1 MYVITGATGH
11 TGTIAA
17 KTLLARGHSV
27 RVLGR
32 SAERLRL
39 LTSQGAEQFL
49 CDLTDAT
56 RLTQAF
62 QGAQGVY
69 ALIPPDITNKDY
81 RAFQERV
88 SDALAAAVL
97 GAKVKFVVSLSS
109 FGADKP
115 DKTGPVVGLH
125 NLEQKLNRI
134 DGVNA
139 LHLRAGYFME
149 NTLPQAQLIHQFG
162 TGMGPL
168 RPELKLPM
176 IATRDIGA
184 AAAEALMQLDFK
196 GKQTRELLGQRD
208 LTMPEAITVIGKA
221 IGKPDL
227 RYVQAT
233 GEQFVAALAQFGF
246 SQSFANLMIEM
257 VEALNS
263 GHMRALEPRTPRNTT
278 PTSYETFVAEEFVP
292 AFQQANAA

>member
-32 SAERLRL
+32 SAERLRA

-49 CDLTDAT
+49 CDLTDAA

-62 QGAQGVY
+62 QGAQAVY
-69 ALIPPDITNKDY
+69 ALIPPDITSNDY
-81 RAFQERV
+81 RAFQDRV
-88 SDALAAAVL
+88 SDAIATAVA
-97 GAKVKFVVSLSS
+97 GANVKFVVSLSS
-109 FGADKP
+109 FGADKA

-125 NLEQKLNRI
+125 NLEQKLNQI

-139 LHLRAGYFME
+139 LHLRPGYFME
-149 NTLPQAQLIHQFG
+149 NTLPQVSLIRKLG
-162 TGMGPL
+162 TGLGPI

-176 IATRDIGA
+176 IATRDIGSA
-184 AAAEALMQLDFK
+184 VGEALLQLDFK

-208 LTMPEAITVIGKA
+208 LTMPEALTVIGKA

-227 RYVQAT
+227 GYAQVT
-233 GEQFVAALAQFGF
+233 GEQFVAALSQFGF
-246 SQSFANLMIEM
+246 SQSFANLMMEM
-257 VEALNS
+257 VEALNT

-278 PTSYETFVAEEFVP
+278 PTSYEAFIAEEFVP
-292 AFQQANAA
+292 AFKQANAA

>member
-1 MYVITGATGH
+1 VITGATGH

-17 KTLLARGHSV
+17 KILLSRGHSV

-32 SAERLRL
+32 SAERLRP

-49 CDLTDAT
+49 CDLTDAA

-69 ALIPPDITNKDY
+69 VLIPPDVTNKDY
-81 RAFQERV
+81 RGFQERV
-88 SDALAAAVL
+88 SDALASAVA
-97 GAKVKFVVSLSS
+97 GAKVEFVVSLSS

-125 NLEQKLNRI
+125 DLEQKLNRI
-134 DGVNA
+134 DGVNV

-149 NTLPQAQLIHQFG
+149 NTLPQARLIRQFG

-176 IATRDIGA
+176 IATRDIGTV
-184 AAAEALMQLDFK
+184 AAEALIRLDFK
-196 GKQTRELLGQRD
+196 GKQSRELLGQRD
-208 LTMPEAITVIGKA
+208 LTMPEAIAVIGRA
-221 IGKPDL
+221 VGKPDL
-227 RYVQAT
+227 SYAQAT
-233 GEQFVAALAQFGF
+233 AEQFVAALVQFGF

-263 GHMRALEPRTPRNTT
+263 GHMKALEPRTPRNTT
-278 PTSYETFVAEEFVP
+278 PTSYETFVTEEFVP